1 MKSFAAFL
9 VETSASQQAQRL
21 GLEGD
26 GHGGWYDKSSG
37 EFIAKTVKGTLKF
50 YNKRQVVGMK
60 DPAQSEQEKNYS
72 NPNTQVPP
80 EGQQAAPPQGQQAP
94 PAEPTP
100 EEIAAQEEQAAAEEK
115 EAIRANLQSP
125 DLAAGPPPVEKSKGT
140 LTLAFGRFNPP
151 HAGHGQL
158 MDIAAESA
166 AETEGDYIIVPSRT
180 NDPKK
185 NPLDADA
192 KVTTMRTMF
201 PDHAEK
207 IVNDPQNNTIFD
219 VLKKAHND
227 GYTNV
232 RIVAGD
238 DRLKQFDKLSQTYNG
253 ELYQFDG
260 LETISSGQRDDDA
273 EGMEGYS
280 ASRMRLAAMEGDF
293 KSFFNNLQKEVPA
306 VDESGDPLIAQDPKT
321 GQPLVDEEGQLVQEM
336 DLVPIMTK
344 QKAKEYFLGVREAM
358 GVKEVKECWNIWEIA
373 PKDDPE
379 NLREAYINKEIFDIG
394 TKVEDVTTG
403 LVGRIIRRGTNHL
416 ICVTEDQIM
425 FKSWIKD
432 VSEAVVNGTT
442 KSGVPA
448 NQRLVGT
455 DEHFRY
461 VQSLVPGSS
470 WGLQFINKYKVRK
483 S

>member
-1 MKSFAAFL
+1 MKSFSQFL
-9 VETSASQQAQRL
+9 TETSASQQASRL

-26 GHGGWYDKSSG
+26 GHGGWYDRSTG

-80 EGQQAAPPQGQQAP
+80 EGQQAQPS
-94 PAEPTP
+94 P
-100 EEIAAQEEQAAAEEK
+100 EEAEAQAAEEEK
-115 EAIRANLQSP
+115 QAAIQDNLQSP
-125 DLAAGPPPVEKSKGT
+125 DLQAGPPPVPKTRGT

-166 AETEGDYIIVPSRT
+166 METEGDYIIVPSRS

-185 NPLDADA
+185 NPLDADT
-192 KVTTMRTMF
+192 KVSTMRNMF
-201 PDHAEK
+201 PNHSEK
-207 IVNDPQNNTIFD
+207 IINDPQNNTIFD

-227 GYTNV
+227 GYSNV

-238 DRLKQFDKLSQTYNG
+238 DRVKEFDKLSQNYNG
-253 ELYQFDG
+253 QLYEFEG
-260 LETISSGQRDDDA
+260 LETISSGAREDDS

-293 KSFFNNLQKEVPA
+293 KSFYANLEQQVRSEETGEVEI
-306 VDESGDPLIAQDPKT
+306 VPLMNK
-321 GQPLVDEEGQLVQEM
+321 
-336 DLVPIMTK
+336 
-344 QKAKEYFLGVREAM
+344 KAAKDYFISIRQAM
-358 GVKEVKECWNIWEIA
+358 GVEQVKECWNIWEIS
-373 PKDDPE
+373 PKHDRE
-379 NLREAYINKEIFDIG
+379 NLREAYIKKEVFDIG
-394 TKVEDVTTG
+394 TKVENVNTG
-403 LVGRIIRRGTNHL
+403 LLGRIIRRGANHL
-416 ICVTEDQIM
+416 ICVTEDNIM

-432 VSEAVVNGTT
+432 VTEAVVNGTT
-442 KSGVPA
+442 TSGVPA
-448 NQRLVGT
+448 NQREVGT
-455 DEHFRY
+455 DAHLKY
-461 VQSLVPGSS
+461 VASLVPGSS
-470 WGLQFINKYKVRK
+470 WGIQFINKYKVRK

>member
-1 MKSFAAFL
+1 MKSFKNFL
-9 VETSASQQAQRL
+9 IETSASQQASRL

-26 GHGGWYDKSSG
+26 GHGGWYDRSTG

-72 NPNTQVPP
+72 DPNTQVPP
-80 EGQQAAPPQGQQAP
+80 EGQQAQPS
-94 PAEPTP
+94 P
-100 EEIAAQEEQAAAEEK
+100 EEAEAQAAEEEK
-115 EAIRANLQSP
+115 QAAIQDNLQSP
-125 DLAAGPPPVEKSKGT
+125 DLQAGPPPVPKTRGT

-166 AETEGDYIIVPSRT
+166 METEGDYIIVPSRS

-185 NPLDADA
+185 NPLDADT
-192 KVTTMRTMF
+192 KVSTMRNMF
-201 PDHAEK
+201 PNHSEK
-207 IVNDPQNNTIFD
+207 IINDPQNNTIFD

-238 DRLKQFDKLSQTYNG
+238 DRVKEFDKLSQNYNG
-253 ELYQFDG
+253 QLYEFEA
-260 LETISSGQRDDDA
+260 LETISSGAREDDS

-293 KSFFNNLQKEVPA
+293 KSFYANLEQQVRSEETGEVEI
-306 VDESGDPLIAQDPKT
+306 VPLMNK
-321 GQPLVDEEGQLVQEM
+321 
-336 DLVPIMTK
+336 
-344 QKAKEYFLGVREAM
+344 KAAKDYFISIRQAM
-358 GVKEVKECWNIWEIA
+358 GVEQVKECWNIWEIS
-373 PKDDPE
+373 PKHDRE
-379 NLREAYINKEIFDIG
+379 NLREAYIKKEVFDIG
-394 TKVEDVTTG
+394 TKVENVNTG
-403 LVGRIIRRGTNHL
+403 LLGRIIRRGANHL
-416 ICVTEDQIM
+416 ICVTEDNIM

-432 VSEAVVNGTT
+432 VTEAVVNGTT
-442 KSGVPA
+442 ISGVPA
-448 NQRLVGT
+448 NQREVGT
-455 DEHFRY
+455 DAHLKY
-461 VQSLVPGSS
+461 VASLVPGSS
-470 WGLQFINKYKVRK
+470 WGIHFINKYKVRK